1 MKWETVTSGIG
12 QSVFALWNNGKK
24 LVTLALNNSSDAVRV
39 DFEDEKR
46 VFLFRKEGFLKNKT
60 VVCNEYGIRIGHAG
74 NDHGTPFIMLNDE
87 RFFYSVKGLKEN
99 EVTIYKDSIDQ
110 PLAVCQLDISQR
122 TDVPANANSG
132 KLKERINLGLLLAL
146 CWHLFSPTTTA
157 PDLSYSM

>member
-24 LVTLALNNSSDAVRV
+24 LVTLALNSTSDALRV

-60 VVCNEYGIRIGHAG
+60 VLCNEYGIRIAHAG
-74 NDHGTPFIMLNDE
+74 NDHGTPFIVLNDE
-87 RFFYSVKGLKEN
+87 RFFYSVKGQKEK

-110 PLAVCQLDISQR
+110 PLAVCQLDIPQR
-122 TDVPANANSG
+122 NDAPNSSG
-132 KLKERINLGLLLAL
+132 KMKEKIKLGMLLAV
-146 CWHLFSPTTTA
+146 CWHLFA
-157 PDLSYSM
+157 PEAPAPELSYSI